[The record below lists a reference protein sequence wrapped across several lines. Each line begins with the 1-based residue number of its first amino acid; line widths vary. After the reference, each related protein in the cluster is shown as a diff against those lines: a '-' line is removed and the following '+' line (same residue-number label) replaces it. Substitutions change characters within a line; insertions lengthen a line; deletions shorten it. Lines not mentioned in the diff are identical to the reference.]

1 MGLLDTGAT
10 VSIISSHVAEYL
22 QLRSASY
29 ALLRGVH
36 DTESAP
42 IHIVKV
48 TFRSDFGHMDFVRG
62 VFDTR
67 QRWKQRVLN
76 ADRARYP
83 AIWQL
88 ANEWYAVFIQHPTVV
103 MAPRM
108 HLGSGCGIEPMGL
121 PDVGYYSYISV

>member
-10 VSIISSHVAEYL
+10 VSVISSHVAEYL

-36 DTESAP
+36 DTELAP

-62 VFDTR
+62 VFETR
-67 QRWKQRVLN
+67 QRWN
-76 ADRARYP
+76 
-83 AIWQL
+83 
-88 ANEWYAVFIQHPTVV
+88 NEYSMLIGRDILQYGNL
-103 MAPRM
+103 RM
-108 HLGSGCGIEPMGL
+108 DGMRFSFSIRQ
-121 PDVGYYSYISV
+121 